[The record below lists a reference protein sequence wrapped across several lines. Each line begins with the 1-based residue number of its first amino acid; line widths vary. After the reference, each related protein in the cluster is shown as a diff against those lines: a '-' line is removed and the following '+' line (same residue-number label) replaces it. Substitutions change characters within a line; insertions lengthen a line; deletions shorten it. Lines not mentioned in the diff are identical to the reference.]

1 MLVSQLGFYL
11 MTPLEFRQLLHGLG
25 LAYRQFSDLC
35 GNSDRTIRRWA
46 SGRLDIPEDVSSLL
60 LGLDASMTE
69 AVSERLQNIDPRP
82 DFFDAPAS
90 IEHALWDAIDRR
102 THEAESLIDVLFQ
115 EED

>member
-1 MLVSQLGFYL
+1 

-46 SGRLDIPEDVSSLL
+46 SGRLDIPEDVSRLL
-60 LGLDASMTE
+60 LGLDGSVTQ
-69 AVSERLQNIDPRP
+69 AVSTRLHNIDGSIPRP

-90 IEHALWDAIDRR
+90 IENALWDAIDRR